1 MWIFITIIITW
12 LLLLPWIMSPIRPLT
27 YLSWLHL
34 WTSEQ
39 PGKDCNPLLC
49 SWFNHK
55 PPSCSPGIVG
65 KRQCVSLSQL
75 QTPLRRE
82 NFPLELRT
90 PVGEFNFPPKS
101 GTSLHTIRQ
110 GSIAKKGIRTEAE
123 LRFSAGRSLTTSL
136 WCVLIE
142 FPGAQDLNGL

>member
-12 LLLLPWIMSPIRPLT
+12 LLLLPWITSPIRPLT

-39 PGKDCNPLLC
+39 PGKDCYHLLC
-49 SWFNHK
+49 PWFNHN

-65 KRQCVSLSQL
+65 SVSAFLSCRHHSGEK
-75 QTPLRRE
+75 TPPTARSSCRRAQ
-82 NFPLELRT
+82 
-90 PVGEFNFPPKS
+90 FPPKIWHIIAHHETRLYHK
-101 GTSLHTIRQ
+101 GGYQ
-110 GSIAKKGIRTEAE
+110 GWEAE
-123 LRFSAGRSLTTSL
+123 LRFSAGRSLMTSL

-142 FPGAQDLNGL
+142 FPGARDLNGL